1 MNSNDNSPNRLLAT
15 AGFNCLAIGSGFY
28 LTQIISVS
36 PIYPLLVAALVL
48 CIFTIGLRKV
58 AAVPET
64 RNVVG
69 WIVFSATTHLIGHLA
84 WVSPFNSAL
93 GFYLN
98 FLFLGLA
105 WRYLPRLSP
114 RAVDKA
120 LMRMIDFTIV
130 LGIFEAVVRWF
141 FPFQTYGD
149 KFLEFVAESGS
160 TFYMY
165 KFNSV
170 MYQDSNFVAMWLLV
184 VAVVAF
190 EHLGFVRAGKRISLL
205 CGLVCF
211 TICRSAIIFLTA
223 YILAKLIR
231 RYVPVRGLRVLL
243 FAAGGAAGCLFL
255 IHLVT
260 NDDSFQ
266 SKITIYTLV
275 TANYFSGI
283 NLQTFLLGFGMSN
296 SALLL
301 DGIAAHNF
309 IAELLIDAGAI
320 GVSYT
325 LFSMF
330 YLASLSGRA
339 GYTIVWLFLLAGM
352 SFAPITI
359 PYLYVI
365 LSMLAFLKVS
375 AIPATE
381 SNTRFGSQLRVPNK
395 SHLVAVD
402 CSMIAKPL
410 GKD

>member
-1 MNSNDNSPNRLLAT
+1 MHSINNSPNRLLAT
-15 AGFNCLAIGSGFY
+15 AGFNSLAIGSGFY

-36 PIYPLLVAALVL
+36 PIYPLLVVALLL

-58 AAVPET
+58 EAVRKT
-64 RNVVG
+64 KNVVG
-69 WIVFSATTHLIGHLA
+69 WIVAGSTVHFIGYLA

-105 WRYLPRLSP
+105 WQFLPCLSP

-120 LMRMIDFTIV
+120 MKRVIDFTIV
-130 LGIFEAVVRWF
+130 LGIFEAAVRWF
-141 FPFQTYGD
+141 FPFQTYDD
-149 KFLEFVAESGS
+149 KFLQFVAESGS
-160 TFYMY
+160 TFYLY

-184 VAVVAF
+184 VAVMAF
-190 EHLGFVRAGKRISLL
+190 EHMGFARAGKKVTLL
-205 CGLVCF
+205 CGLVGL
-211 TICRSAIIFLTA
+211 TICRSAIVFLIA
-223 YILAKLIR
+223 YIIVNLIR
-231 RYVPVRGLRVLL
+231 RYVPFRGLRVLL
-243 FAAGGAAGCLFL
+243 YVVGCVAGCLFL
-255 IHLVT
+255 INMII

-266 SKITIYTLV
+266 SKITIFTLV

-309 IAELLIDAGAI
+309 IVELLIDAGAI
-320 GVSYT
+320 GASYT
-325 LFSMF
+325 LISMF

-339 GYTIVWLFLLAGM
+339 GYTIVWIFLLAGM

-365 LSMLAFLKVS
+365 LSMLAFLKAA
-375 AIPATE
+375 AIRAADTDM
-381 SNTRFGSQLRVPNK
+381 RFDGQLR
-395 SHLVAVD
+395 LT
-402 CSMIAKPL
+402 
-410 GKD
+410 